1 MEMGKFG
8 QQVAIPQE
16 QPLPLRKETN
26 SLNFY
31 KMTMDIM
38 SLSGGMKKAILLPS
52 MMAEALPTVMTVLW
66 SFKM

>member
-1 MEMGKFG
+1 MGMDKFG
-8 QQVAIPQE
+8 QQVVIPLE
-16 QPLPLRKETN
+16 QPLHQKKGTN

-38 SLSGGMKKAILLPS
+38 SLSGGMKKAILLPL